1 MAKARMYGMKS
12 SFVPNNQADL
22 RFRCKQ
28 HLRSK
33 EIIES
38 EKRLLDKGYR
48 SVRRYKEAQDG

>member
-12 SFVPNNQADL
+12 SFVPNRKADL
-22 RFRCKQ
+22 RFRRKQ

-48 SVRRYKEAQDG
+48 SARRYKEAQDG

>member
-1 MAKARMYGMKS
+1 MAKAIMYGMKS

-33 EIIES
+33 EIIEN

-48 SVRRYKEAQDG
+48 SVRRCKEAQDG